1 MNQLISDKNSE
12 IKDIC
17 EKHSVASLFIYGSAL
32 KESFSSTSDLDFAVE
47 FKDTLTP
54 LEIGEAFFNL
64 LNDLEQLFNRK
75 IDLLSYRVV
84 KNPIFK
90 AELDKTK
97 KTLYAAA

>member
-1 MNQLISDKNSE
+1 MNQLVRDKTSE
-12 IKDIC
+12 IKEIC
-17 EKHSVASLFIYGSAL
+17 EKHAVASLYLFGSAL
-32 KESFSSTSDLDFAVE
+32 NESFNATSDLDFAVI
-47 FKDTLTP
+47 FKDKLSP
-54 LEIGEAFFNL
+54 LEHGGAFLDL
-64 LNDLEQLFNRK
+64 LDELENLFNRK

>member
-1 MNQLISDKNSE
+1 MNQLVSDKTSE

-17 EKHSVASLFIYGSAL
+17 EKHAVASLYLFGSAL
-32 KESFSSTSDLDFAVE
+32 NESFSSTSDLDLAVV

-54 LEIGEAFFNL
+54 LEIGEAFFEL
-64 LNDLEQLFNRK
+64 LSDLEQLFNRK

-97 KTLYAAA
+97 KTIYAAA

>member
-1 MNQLISDKNSE
+1 MNQLVRDKISELKN
-12 IKDIC
+12 IC
-17 EKHSVASLFIYGSAL
+17 EKYLVSKLFLFGSAL
-32 KESFSSTSDLDFAVE
+32 KEDFNTNSDLDFAVV
-47 FKDTLTP
+47 FRDTLTP
-54 LEIGEAFFNL
+54 LEIGEAFFEL
-64 LNDLEQLFNRK
+64 LSDLEQLFNRK

>member
-1 MNQLISDKNSE
+1 MNQLVSDNISE
-12 IKDIC
+12 IKDIY
-17 EKHSVASLFIYGSAL
+17 EKNAVASLYLFGSAL
-32 KESFSSTSDLDFAVE
+32 NEHFSSTSDLDFAVE
-47 FKDTLTP
+47 FKVSLSP
-54 LEIGEAFFNL
+54 LEIGEAFFEL
-64 LNDLEQLFNRK
+64 LNDLEKLFNRK

>member
-1 MNQLISDKNSE
+1 MNQLVSDKISE

-17 EKHSVASLFIYGSAL
+17 EKNDVASLYLFGSAL
-32 KESFSSTSDLDFAVE
+32 NERFNSTSDLDFAVV
-47 FKDTLTP
+47 FKEALSP
-54 LEIGEAFFNL
+54 LETGEAFFEL
-64 LNDLEQLFNRK
+64 LNDLEKLFNRK